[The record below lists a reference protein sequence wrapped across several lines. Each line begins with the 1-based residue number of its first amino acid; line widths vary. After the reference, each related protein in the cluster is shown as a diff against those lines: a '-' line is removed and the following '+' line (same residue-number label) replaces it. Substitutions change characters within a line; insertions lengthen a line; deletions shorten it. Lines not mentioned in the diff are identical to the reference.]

1 MPTENSYN
9 PDLGAEAA
17 DADTVS
23 DDGMEVKVVK
33 APLDAMGKVVK
44 ELFDKAKEYRQEHE
58 LIWRDAYDAY
68 RAKYPERINS
78 SQDSV
83 AARRGIYINQT
94 RRKTNSAKVKIGSLL
109 FDDGRIPFSITPSRK
124 PRYLPQDL
132 LQQGLQGYQL
142 LDEINTRSQAME
154 DRIRDILDQTKYLN
168 SLTDSIHELCLY
180 GTCATKAP
188 MLEYVNYP
196 VYESSKDP
204 DTGIE
209 QVESQ
214 IESELVPSVGYVSI
228 WNLFPTPEATSIAD
242 AEYVIQRSHLSSI
255 QLRELS
261 KSQEG
266 YLPEVIDE
274 VITKGIGE
282 VSGQD
287 DSEHPRSMDETNT
300 HRVKRFEVLEFW
312 GKLDAAD
319 LKGHLPITEKDGV
332 TLDVVIHVVGH
343 KVIRMAL
350 NPFDGKK
357 PYSLAYWQRNPES
370 IWGDGIYYAIRDVQ
384 HLLNFSYAMM
394 VEGKELSSVPMT
406 VVNPSAFESGTDLET
421 IRAGKQFKVRNGMSV
436 QDAFSSIAIPDVTNG
451 LLNLIQVL
459 EREADLDS
467 GQTAIGYGDTS
478 PAQTNTATGMSILNS
493 NANKQTADVV
503 RSLSDMIT
511 NNVDAI
517 YRWLMVD
524 SPDPSLKGD
533 YEAICTGWTQY
544 VAKEVHNTQLIQFLS
559 TIGQLPMLQNYIRY
573 DAFVQPLVRAFNL
586 DPELIVKSEQE
597 VQQAMQQQAQQQ
609 NQMAQ
614 QAEQTRIQGLEQE
627 LGLRSQFEKGKALLD
642 EKKAAS
648 EDIRQSQIQ
657 ERLELIRQGNVLK
670 EAIPDYY
677 SMSMLIN
684 EERQQMQQMQQ
695 QQMQQQQAMAQQQ
708 AMQAAQQ
715 EQEQMRQQQIA
726 QLNALAQQRGAEI
739 RNKSRGGEETA
750 SDIRKNA
757 REEVAQQNGLPL
769 N

>member
-9 PDLGAEAA
+9 PDLGAEAT
-17 DADTVS
+17 DADTIS
-23 DDGMEVKVVK
+23 DDGMQVKVVK
-33 APLDAMGKVVK
+33 APLDSMGKVVK
-44 ELFDKAKEYRQEHE
+44 ELYEKAKEYRQEHE
-58 LIWRDAYDAY
+58 LVWRDAYDAY

-132 LQQGLQGYQL
+132 IQQGLQGYQL
-142 LDEINTRSQAME
+142 LDEINTRSQRME

-168 SLTDSIHELCLY
+168 SLIDAIHELCLY

-188 MLEYVNYP
+188 LLEYVNYP
-196 VYESSKDP
+196 VYETKQDVA
-204 DTGIE
+204 TGIE
-209 QVESQ
+209 QIESQ

-228 WNLFPTPEATSIAD
+228 WNLFPTPEATSIDD
-242 AEYVIQRSHLSSI
+242 AEYVIQRSFLSSI

-261 KSQEG
+261 KSEEG

-274 VITKGIGE
+274 VISKGIGQ

-287 DSEHPRSMDETNT
+287 DSEHPKAMEETNT

-319 LKGHLPITEKDGV
+319 LKGHLPITEEDGV

-406 VVNPSAFESGTDLET
+406 VVNPSAFESGTDLES

-478 PAQTNTATGMSILNS
+478 PSQTNTATGMSILNS

-511 NNVDAI
+511 SNVDAM

-586 DPELIVKSEQE
+586 DPELIVKNEQE
-597 VQQAMQQQAQQQ
+597 VQQAMQQQSQQQ

-614 QAEQTRIQGLEQE
+614 QAEQTRLQGLEQE

-684 EERQQMQQMQQ
+684 EERQQQQAAQQ
-695 QQMQQQQAMAQQQ
+695 QQMAQQQQVAQQQAMA
-708 AMQAAQQ
+708 AAQQ

-726 QLNALAQQRGAEI
+726 QLNALAQQRGDEI
-739 RNKSRGGEETA
+739 RTRARGGEETPT
-750 SDIRKNA
+750 DIRKQA
-757 REEVAQQNGLPL
+757 REEIAQQNGLPL

>member
-677 SMSMLIN
+677 SMSMLTN

>member
-44 ELFDKAKEYRQEHE
+44 ELFDKAKEYRQEYE

-142 LDEINTRSQAME
+142 LDEINNRSQAME

-274 VITKGIGE
+274 VIAKGIGE

-406 VVNPSAFESGTDLET
+406 VVNPSAFESGTDLES

>member
-9 PDLGAEAA
+9 PDLGAEAT
-17 DADTVS
+17 DADTIS
-23 DDGMEVKVVK
+23 DDGMQVKVVK
-33 APLDAMGKVVK
+33 APLDSMGKVVK
-44 ELFDKAKEYRQEHE
+44 ELYEKAKEYRQEHE
-58 LIWRDAYDAY
+58 LVWRDAYDAY

-132 LQQGLQGYQL
+132 IQQGLQGYQL
-142 LDEINTRSQAME
+142 LDEINTRSQRME

-168 SLTDSIHELCLY
+168 SLIDAIHELCLY

-188 MLEYVNYP
+188 LLEYVNYP
-196 VYESSKDP
+196 VYETKQDVA
-204 DTGIE
+204 TGIE
-209 QVESQ
+209 QIESQ

-228 WNLFPTPEATSIAD
+228 WNLFPTPEATSIDD
-242 AEYVIQRSHLSSI
+242 AEYVIQRSFLSSI

-261 KSQEG
+261 KSEEG

-274 VITKGIGE
+274 VISKGIGQ

-287 DSEHPRSMDETNT
+287 DSEHPKAMEETNT

-319 LKGHLPITEKDGV
+319 LKGHLPITEEDGV

-406 VVNPSAFESGTDLET
+406 VVNPSAFESGTDLES

-478 PAQTNTATGMSILNS
+478 PSQTNTATGMSILNS

-511 NNVDAI
+511 SNVDAM

-586 DPELIVKSEQE
+586 DPELIVKNEQE
-597 VQQAMQQQAQQQ
+597 VQQAMQQQSQQQ

-614 QAEQTRIQGLEQE
+614 QAEQTRLQGLEQE
-627 LGLRSQFEKGKALLD
+627 LGLRSQLEKGKALLD

-684 EERQQMQQMQQ
+684 EERQQQQAAQQ
-695 QQMQQQQAMAQQQ
+695 QQMAQQQQVAQQQAMA
-708 AMQAAQQ
+708 AAQQ

-726 QLNALAQQRGAEI
+726 QLNALAQQRGDEI
-739 RNKSRGGEETA
+739 RTRARGGEETPT
-750 SDIRKNA
+750 DIRKQA
-757 REEVAQQNGLPL
+757 REEIAQQNGLPL